1 MVVLLGG
8 GMLVLLADVR
18 LNDADAG
25 GSALRDGR
33 AGESCNAHEQRE
45 DERQRGGGF
54 AVGTACGQKEEAGD
68 QDRQSRKA
76 ISADPARAVGQRRDR
91 HPDDAQRVPC
101 KASEKICAQPFSQD
115 SGRSEKKDEWE
126 PVATPIYT

>member
-1 MVVLLGG
+1 MPPFRFHIEKSGNGGFRPEDKARRLGRRARQAGKFSEIVFLLGG

-45 DERQRGGGF
+45 AERQRGG
-54 AVGTACGQKEEAGD
+54 
-68 QDRQSRKA
+68 R
-76 ISADPARAVGQRRDR
+76 
-91 HPDDAQRVPC
+91 
-101 KASEKICAQPFSQD
+101 
-115 SGRSEKKDEWE
+115 RSEERRVGKECVRTCRYRGW
-126 PVATPIYT
+126 PSV

>member
-1 MVVLLGG
+1 MRISDLSSDVCSSDLPACQEQVVRTKQGGKAIPPFRFHIEKSGNGGFRPEDKARRLGRRARQAGKFSEIVLLLGG

-45 DERQRGGGF
+45 DERQ
-54 AVGTACGQKEEAGD
+54 
-68 QDRQSRKA
+68 DRKSTRLN
-76 ISADPARAVGQRRDR
+76 SS
-91 HPDDAQRVPC
+91 H
-101 KASEKICAQPFSQD
+101 
-115 SGRSEKKDEWE
+115 
-126 PVATPIYT
+126 